1 VINVVEIGAAQGEGA
16 QRVESHA
23 GRRVPRDVIVLR
35 LIRQRHEAMSVLLGK
50 LIKAPVNISMRIA
63 FSKA

>member
-1 VINVVEIGAAQGEGA
+1 VIEVIEVDAAHGDGA
-16 QRVESHA
+16 QRVKPC
-23 GRRVPRDVIVLR
+23 GRCMHRDTVVLR